1 MMTDNNTI
9 FKHKD
14 MINLYQY
21 YTDLI
26 KNQEY
31 DEE

>member
-1 MMTDNNTI
+1 MIDNNQI

-26 KNQEY
+26 RNQEFD